1 VKKFLCVTILTLS
14 IALYSKPKVT
24 VVLVIDQFAAH
35 YLPKLDPYLSHGIHK
50 LLKNGIVYTNAH
62 LPYAATSTGVG
73 HASLGTGALPKD
85 HGVIYNKWLDGNG
98 NRIAPE
104 DENGKFIMT
113 PTLNDPFL
121 ASDKKNKSFS
131 ISLKPR
137 ATFGMA
143 GKKGAAT
150 WFNENT
156 SQFETNSNNMIID
169 KILKEWN
176 KKLEH
181 LNLTWN
187 QMYSNEQ
194 FYQFPHINNY
204 KYASEPSII
213 NTSKDLSN
221 PTKIAERLVKLPLA
235 NQILLD
241 ITEEYISK
249 QLQMSP
255 GSNLLVWVSLSS
267 LDKIG
272 HVYGPHSKE
281 IIDMIYQLDKQIEQ
295 FMNKVNHIIP
305 AEEILYVLTADHG
318 VMPIPEL
325 IKKEYPQAQRLN
337 ENKIIKSIN
346 AQIKNTL
353 GYQNAIVSL
362 KIPHLVCNKQ
372 LMKELSKEKKQQLAH
387 LIKDEL
393 KKIPGIKNAYPEN
406 ELQSINPQEE
416 TPQWLLKNMIYPGRS
431 GDILIELEPHI
442 MISKHEAGTK
452 HNNPQTEVTHVP
464 LIMYQE
470 GSIEKKVFSD
480 KVWMPQLNSTV
491 AEILEIPHA
500 SPQALQSL
508 PIS

>member
-14 IALYSKPKVT
+14 VALYSKPKVT

-35 YLPKLDPYLSHGIHK
+35 YLPKLDPYLSHGIHHF
-50 LLKNGIVYTNAH
+50 LKNGIVYTNAH

-85 HGVIYNKWLDGNG
+85 HGVIYNKWLDENE

-113 PTLNDPFL
+113 PTLNAPFL
-121 ASDKKNKSFS
+121 ASDKKNKVFA

-143 GKKGAAT
+143 GKKGAAA
-150 WFNENT
+150 WFNEGT

-181 LNLTWN
+181 LDLTWN
-187 QMYSNEQ
+187 QMHSNEQ

-213 NTSKDLSN
+213 NTSKN
-221 PTKIAERLVKLPLA
+221 PSTPAQFAERLVKLPIA

-241 ITEEYISK
+241 ITEEYINK
-249 QLQMSP
+249 QLQTSP
-255 GSNLLVWVSLSS
+255 ESDLLIWVSLSS

-272 HVYGPHSKE
+272 HIYGPHSKE

-295 FMNKVNHIIP
+295 FINKVNHIIP
-305 AEEILYVLTADHG
+305 AEEVLYVLTADHG
-318 VMPIPEL
+318 VMPITEL
-325 IKKEYPQAQRLN
+325 IKKEFPHAQRLN
-337 ENKIIKSIN
+337 ENKIIDSIN
-346 AQIKNTL
+346 AQIKNIF

-362 KIPHLVCNKQ
+362 KIPHLICNKQ
-372 LMKELSKEKKQQLAH
+372 LMKELSKEKKQQLFY
-387 LIKDEL
+387 LVKDEL
-393 KKIPGIKNAYPEN
+393 KKTPGIKNVYTEN
-406 ELQSINPQEE
+406 ELQSMHPQEGS
-416 TPQWLLKNMIYPGRS
+416 PQWLLKNMVYPGRS
-431 GDILIELEPHI
+431 GDLLIELEPHI
-442 MISKHEAGTK
+442 MISKYEAGTK
-452 HNNPQTEVTHVP
+452 HNNPQPEVTHVP
-464 LIMYQE
+464 LIMHQE
-470 GSIEKKVFSD
+470 GSIEKKVFPE
-480 KVWMPQLNSTV
+480 KVWMPQLNSTI